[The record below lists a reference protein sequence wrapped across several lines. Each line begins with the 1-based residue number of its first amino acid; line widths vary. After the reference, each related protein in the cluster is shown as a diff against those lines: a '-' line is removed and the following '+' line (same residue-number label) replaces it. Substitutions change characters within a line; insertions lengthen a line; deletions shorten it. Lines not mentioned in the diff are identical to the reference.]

1 MTPER
6 IRQITTY
13 YERYLRLRTL
23 PSDRGADIEHLIG
36 MVPRLHALLD
46 EGRIEKAMRWLGF
59 MQGALWS
66 IDIFS
71 LDELKDHS
79 RPDMPA
85 PALRR

>member
-1 MTPER
+1 
-6 IRQITTY
+6 
-13 YERYLRLRTL
+13 
-23 PSDRGADIEHLIG
+23 
-36 MVPRLHALLD
+36 MVPRLRALLD

-85 PALRR
+85 PELRR